1 MSTTAVR
8 RRGPADRL
16 HRVSLATR
24 DPEQAHAHIRS
35 TYADHSVQLSGSL
48 DRFRFRHDLADAG
61 TFSVAHYQ
69 HSMTCTVRSDPLG
82 FLLVGQVLGGH
93 LRVATAHR
101 EVRAVPGDVVLF
113 EPGEPMTVEWS
124 DFRAGLVRLA
134 PGVVDRVAAEVFGDV
149 GAGGVRFT
157 LGPAVSAARARHW
170 HGLVRYLQR
179 DLLADDAVADSPLI
193 RAQAVRLL
201 AATALDTFPHT
212 ALAAGQ
218 RGPGAADPSAVRRAL
233 AFIDEHAGDPI
244 GVGDIADAAR
254 LGPRALQAAFR
265 RHLDTTPSARLRE
278 VRLEGVHRDLQAAD
292 PTAGA
297 TVARIARRWGFAHLG
312 RFAGLYRERFGCL
325 PSRTLEG

>member
-1 MSTTAVR
+1 
-8 RRGPADRL
+8 
-16 HRVSLATR
+16 
-24 DPEQAHAHIRS
+24 
-35 TYADHSVQLSGSL
+35 
-48 DRFRFRHDLADAG
+48 
-61 TFSVAHYQ
+61 
-69 HSMTCTVRSDPLG
+69 
-82 FLLVGQVLGGH
+82 
-93 LRVATAHR
+93 
-101 EVRAVPGDVVLF
+101 
-113 EPGEPMTVEWS
+113 
-124 DFRAGLVRLA
+124 
-134 PGVVDRVAAEVFGDV
+134 
-149 GAGGVRFT
+149 
-157 LGPAVSAARARHW
+157 
-170 HGLVRYLQR
+170 LVRYLQR